1 MEDTNENVDENV
13 GEVENEVGN
22 SSNNGEEQME
32 NDNMNDIQAEEG
44 EDVQNEGDDAEQEG
58 EANLHLGGSEEEQS
72 SGVQN
77 NEEENNEVENEG
89 EGDVEAEG
97 EGAQG
102 EEVGEIQNEGEGVQG
117 EGTNEGAQGEE
128 VGEIQNESEGEGAQG
143 EEVGEI
149 QNKSENE
156 GEVQGTEE
164 GAKGEEVG
172 ELPNEGEGVQ
182 GEEVGANGEEVA
194 EIQNEGEG
202 EGEGALRE
210 VIDDLNVVTNQNE
223 HEHGHSNALSSSSSK
238 DSNFLGDIPQQSS
251 PSSSNREP
259 RTKEQTLMDVKILY
273 KHKLH
278 ILRSTY
284 SLELLYEKY
293 WKLLPHTLE
302 DEITKQTFTLLFSK
316 IFKILLPIFNYPQ
329 IDKYI
334 DGLWLTSSKER
345 TTLTKE
351 MFSKSLFNLAHTWCV
366 HINKTEYEDFLQM
379 VYNRITKKK
388 KITQNGTCETIY
400 TPSIKVIIY
409 NSLSKEDFDSNTWE
423 VFDNPTSINPKLYAT
438 YEPNQDGDEN
448 ANTNEL
454 NEGDKTPGS
463 PNSPSN
469 MDNNL
474 NLLKARP
481 YLFDENDIS
490 RYEINTNF
498 LLYDEEVFY
507 PQQDET
513 ESSSSSPMELGLNE
527 YISDVLLNDDEL
539 IIFGYP
545 TQYILSKYINEL
557 SLLNETEV
565 NETNK
570 YDAFFYLSDYKP
582 YENTKVYLKIMN
594 KTNLENFLKANTTF
608 VLYRDIFTTNPSY
621 SLGADFNEDEL
632 NIINNLRRNISFDR
646 YIDMYEIKLQSPSR
660 QVSKV
665 NLDSL
670 IMNSTYKKAFENIFR
685 NATSIGK
692 KSLLW
697 TESIEDKIEKIYL
710 TKFTLVYTKILNLNL
725 NYSAFEEN
733 IEAIKDEIK
742 SKQHQLEKESEDDL
756 KYFDKFLSKNGI
768 KFDNWDSDNDLYDEA
783 NKKSPVILIVGPPLI
798 GKTSVSAKLS
808 ADLQMVYLD
817 PDKFFKDIF
826 KKVEE
831 FEEKMA
837 NWDENEGNEDD
848 NNAQDGAEGEGD
860 NKDKPKPKKEK
871 PGVDTALN
879 AVEYAVYNDI
889 INGGAIS
896 QLNMQRMYSHILHSD
911 LALSRGVVIDMNSNI
926 YTKNEND
933 PESDE
938 MCFVERILSGYYGN
952 VVVDYVIDLTIDR
965 AELEQRKE
973 QMKFNMKTLKYIS
986 PREIELMKKPKVIA
1000 KEIFEDEI
1008 EYDEEGKPITPEQE
1022 PEGDVELGEEELE
1035 KIPKKDDL
1043 LEITDFNNIFNA
1055 QYDYYENTQY
1065 PKVME
1070 YVSTLKK
1077 NYYIKVDVTGLDYDE
1092 VTNLIKTRLDFANP
1106 LRPIAHVIEGG
1117 DFKSLLTD
1125 GRDRVLPYRKWSPW
1139 KQMDPVSLKDDY
1151 LLLTGSTE
1159 FAAVYFGRVFLFINE
1174 DNRKKFLENPKKY
1187 INAPPQ
1193 VPINYR
1199 ISIIGPPKSGKSTI
1213 AEMLRELYGWTI
1225 IDMEEI
1231 FEKIKEYQKTWEEP
1245 ELNSVYTRRV
1255 HFSANEFKEILANAA
1270 KKLSDRKPDNF
1281 ISKIVFMCDYLGI
1294 PLDKKKTKEEF
1305 FAERKYHSDKLAHMF
1320 NRMKEAKEREEEDAE
1335 EERVQKEEEEKEN
1348 ERLEAEAKEEETLFE
1363 EMTECARSQYE
1374 IEKAKRAQV
1383 YIDHV
1388 QRKQEEKAA
1397 KLKELEIKEANN
1409 PFPPEQDYIIEDLK
1423 SDQFFLAFDNDGN
1436 QPRVSGIIL
1445 INHPFNEDECAKL
1458 KEFNIVMDRIIHITD
1473 QSDEG
1478 MKALITRNNPKYDD
1492 MNEEKQAAEMEKF
1505 KADIAKYDEVITI
1518 LKEKYNVNNEE
1529 CVIEVG
1535 YNEPL
1540 HILKRKLIN
1549 AINPFSIRVDSEE
1562 KVIQTADVPVEEK
1575 FPLSRGPF
1583 GLFCPVTYK
1592 EDNWLFYAPEA
1603 NELQVN
1609 QRVYRFAGEAEMEK
1623 FKANPEVY
1631 LGEEGSMLPIDV
1643 PPPHIMITG
1652 YRGSGITFYSNVL
1665 CKEYKMLK
1673 KEIKNEFMAI
1683 WDKERLERREI
1694 RVNKKREEIAKQNE
1708 EIEQKNKDNPEGEP
1722 EPLLDPEEVIK
1733 NEAEA
1738 LDQEDENY
1746 NATDNDKKI
1755 FQSLFLPNTPTIYD
1769 ASWNEMGEKVQ
1780 MPFADLLF
1788 ETRRVPNVM
1797 VVFKVSLKTIM
1808 ERHFHLDKIE
1818 EKYAQMLKES
1828 NDKRKKAEE
1837 EKLQQKREELYAQ
1850 LKEQFENEQA
1860 AEAENANNND
1870 NDNDNGDDNNN
1881 NNNDNNADNEEHN
1894 EQEEDEVDENGEPV
1908 QKKPKKMKKLPDI
1921 NTLKVELEPEEK
1933 AEIWDT
1939 PDPDLPEKET
1949 LIQAEKDK
1957 LSQWLET
1964 DTNAM
1969 EEFITI
1975 LKEKGIPVIEISN
1988 DGHKENVYKNLLVE
2002 LSPYINNRRNL
2013 IEKQLVNSKEFPTP
2027 LKLRDIRDLNT
2038 KSEVYLQS
2046 VYGLLSPVNPHQ
2058 LSIRTVNPL
2067 VYRDRVYMFNNDD
2080 ERKAFIEYP
2089 LDYRTGLEC
2098 PKDSYPMRGR
2108 TIIFTIGKMRSG
2120 KSTLAKLLS
2129 TYMGYKRISVKQATM
2144 DLLNKLHDCNLK
2156 REIEQK
2162 LYSGCPTDDNL
2173 IIKILDRRVTLDDMV
2188 NENIVIDGF
2197 PYILIQANC
2206 LTENLIPDFVFV
2218 SECETKVNIQKALDQ
2233 PHFKGIPEVVN
2244 ERFKELGGH
2253 FVDIINI
2260 FKEKQYDIRYFDMS
2274 KSRWALKDSIAE
2286 ILETRK
2292 KYEML
2297 FARNYSLSKP
2307 CLLKAFTPKKLINSI
2322 INRQFAKGALLQY
2335 SPVALK
2341 SQNLFLY
2348 NKHKNKSN
2356 NNHIVY
2362 TPFNADG
2369 DGTKFHFLSNEEE
2382 FRQFSKKA
2390 DNYINYLSSVL
2401 VDNEEKVIPPKPLKA
2416 ENIAEI
2422 TFKVDECDP
2431 EEEQNSESD
2440 NTNGNINEDIGKD
2453 SEDNINNNNS
2463 SQLTTNLGLDVV
2475 FEYQDCCPVT
2485 IVEDKLMQKG
2495 KLVYSIYYDNKYY
2508 KFVSMSKL
2516 HKFKINPKRYIDLKI
2531 PVKKV
2536 NEEANQNQNVE
2547 KQINFNDTV
2556 NFLEFTFG
2564 SLITK
2569 GMLEL
2574 SNNRIKYPYLNVKES
2589 SLKYLALFLKA
2600 NNPNNN
2606 AYAKKKYTE
2615 ILKEFIKNSKLPF
2628 ELFSVYGKYNE
2639 EKDNVLHKKLIKKQL
2654 DTVADKYDE
2663 LMEKAKI
2670 QNNTRFENFFRRNI
2684 EGGNAE

>member
-13 GEVENEVGN
+13 GEVENDVGN
-22 SSNNGEEQME
+22 GSNNGEEQME
-32 NDNMNDIQAEEG
+32 NDNMNDIQAGEG
-44 EDVQNEGDDAEQEG
+44 EDVQNQEDDEEQEREG
-58 EANLHLGGSEEEQS
+58 NLQLGGSEEEQS

-77 NEEENNEVENEG
+77 NEEGNNEIENEG
-89 EGDVEAEG
+89 EGDVEVEG

-102 EEVGEIQNEGEGVQG
+102 EEVGEIQNEGEEQ
-117 EGTNEGAQGEE
+117 GAQGEE
-128 VGEIQNESEGEGAQG
+128 VGEIQNEG
-143 EEVGEI
+143 
-149 QNKSENE
+149 ENE
-156 GEVQGTEE
+156 GQGTEE

-172 ELPNEGEGVQ
+172 E
-182 GEEVGANGEEVA
+182 
-194 EIQNEGEG
+194 IQNEGENENKDANG
-202 EGEGALRE
+202 EDVGEIQNDGEGALGE
-210 VIDDLNVVTNQNE
+210 VIGDLNNPNE
-223 HEHGHSNALSSSSSK
+223 DVNPDNLLSSSSSK
-238 DSNFLGDIPQQSS
+238 NSNFLENVPQQSS
-251 PSSSNREP
+251 SSSNREP
-259 RTKEQTLMDVKILY
+259 RTKEQTLMDVKVLY

-316 IFKILLPIFNYPQ
+316 IFKVLLPIFNYPQ

-345 TTLTKE
+345 STLTKE

-388 KITQNGTCETIY
+388 KITQNGTCETLY

-409 NSLSKEDFDSNTWE
+409 NSLSKEDYDSNTWE
-423 VFDNPTSINPKLYAT
+423 VFDNPNSINTKLYLT
-438 YEPNQDGDEN
+438 YEPNQDGEDN
-448 ANTNEL
+448 ANANEV

-469 MDNNL
+469 MDNNV

-507 PQQDET
+507 PQQDESET
-513 ESSSSSPMELGLNE
+513 SSSPMELGLNE
-527 YISDVLLNDDEL
+527 HISDVLLNDDEL

-545 TQYILSKYINEL
+545 TQYILSKYINEP

-565 NETNK
+565 NESNK

-594 KTNLENFLKANTTF
+594 KTNLENFLKANSTF

-646 YIDMYEIKLQSPSR
+646 YIDMSEIKLQSPSR
-660 QVSKV
+660 QISKV

-697 TESIEDKIEKIYL
+697 NESIEDKIEKIYL

-725 NYSAFEEN
+725 NYAAFEEN

-742 SKQHQLEKESEDDL
+742 SKQQQLENESEDDL
-756 KYFDKFLSKNGI
+756 RYFDKFLSKTGI

-848 NNAQDGAEGEGD
+848 NNAQDGAEGED
-860 NKDKPKPKKEK
+860 NKDKPKPKKVK

-933 PESDE
+933 PESDD

-986 PREIELMKKPKVIA
+986 PREIELMKKPKVIP
-1000 KEIFEDEI
+1000 KETFEDEI

-1055 QYDYYENTQY
+1055 QYEYYENTQY

-1077 NYYIKVDVTGLDYDE
+1077 NYYIKIDVTGLDYDE

-1106 LRPIAHVIEGG
+1106 LRPIAQVIEGG

-1125 GRDRVLPYRKWSPW
+1125 GRDKVLPYRKWSPW

-1213 AEMLRELYGWTI
+1213 AEMLKELYGWTI

-1335 EERVQKEEEEKEN
+1335 EERVHKEEEEKEN

-1388 QRKQEEKAA
+1388 QKKQEEKAA

-1445 INHPFNEDECAKL
+1445 INHPFNEDECTKL

-1473 QSDEG
+1473 QSEEG
-1478 MKALITRNNPKYDD
+1478 LKALIARSNPKFDD
-1492 MNEEKQAAEMEKF
+1492 MNEEKQAAEMEKY
-1505 KADIAKYDEVITI
+1505 KTDIAKYDEVITI

-1549 AINPFSIRVDSEE
+1549 AINPFSIRVDSED

-1623 FKANPEVY
+1623 FKANPEIY

-1673 KEIKNEFMAI
+1673 KEIKNEFMEI

-1755 FQSLFLPNTPTIYD
+1755 FQSLFLPNSPTIYD
-1769 ASWNEMGEKVQ
+1769 ASWKMGEKVQ

-1818 EKYAQMLKES
+1818 EKYAQLLKES

-1860 AEAENANNND
+1860 AEAENAN
-1870 NDNDNGDDNNN
+1870 DDNNN
-1881 NNNDNNADNEEHN
+1881 NNIEGGKEGDDDDDNNNNNKDENEEHN
-1894 EQEEDEVDENGEPV
+1894 EQSEEEVDENGEPIP
-1908 QKKPKKMKKLPDI
+1908 KKPKKMKKLPDI

-1969 EEFITI
+1969 EEFINI

-2013 IEKQLVNSKEFPTP
+2013 IEKQLVNNKEFPTP

-2058 LSIRTVNPL
+2058 LSMRTVNPL

-2080 ERKAFIEYP
+2080 ERKEFIEYP

-2144 DLLNKLHDCNLK
+2144 DLLTKLHDCNLK

-2173 IIKILDRRVTLDDMV
+2173 IIKILDRRVTLEDMV

-2274 KSRWALKDSIAE
+2274 KSRWALKDAIAE

-2362 TPFNADG
+2362 TPLNE

-2382 FRQFSKKA
+2382 FRQFSKKE

-2401 VDNEEKVIPPKPLKA
+2401 VDNEEKIIPPKPLKA

-2431 EEEQNSESD
+2431 EEEQNSDSESA
-2440 NTNGNINEDIGKD
+2440 GNINEDIGKD

-2463 SQLTTNLGLDVV
+2463 SQLSTNLGLDVV

-2495 KLVYSIYYDNKYY
+2495 KLVYSINYDNKYY

-2516 HKFKINPKRYIDLKI
+2516 HKFKVNPKRYIDLKI

-2536 NEEANQNQNVE
+2536 NEEANQSQNVE

-2639 EKDNVLHKKLIKKQL
+2639 EKDNKLHKTLIKKQL

-2670 QNNTRFENFFRRNI
+2670 HNNTRFENFFRRNI